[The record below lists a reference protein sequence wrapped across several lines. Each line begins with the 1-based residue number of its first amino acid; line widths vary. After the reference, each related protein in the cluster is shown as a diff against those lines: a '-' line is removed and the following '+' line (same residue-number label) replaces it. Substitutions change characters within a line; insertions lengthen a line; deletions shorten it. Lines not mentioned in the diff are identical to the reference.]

1 MPTIK
6 LPDDHPSRAELAGE
20 VHARPPAQVAA
31 PAVVSCLALIDVA
44 SDEAFAHF
52 KSLAAQHGVAVT
64 GDGRAHTI
72 IELPNLR
79 VKWERHGEF
88 VTFTFVKELPG
99 VSVDTL
105 ESFPTAFEA
114 LPDAW
119 LASLPGRTIAAADI
133 ALLPAPPEVTGDI
146 ARPWFEQNALA
157 GAHALDGI
165 AWLFTDFVTRGDQ
178 GGRTR
183 WLVLDSGM
191 GPAQSAR
198 LAQRVAEI
206 EIYRMMALLALPPAR
221 QALAEIGPIERRLE
235 DITHMTA
242 ELHDALGTADSA
254 VGERRLLDELTRLAA
269 DVEHSVAEAAVRFS
283 AGEAYWQIVRSRV
296 SELRERRVGDMRTIG
311 GFLSRRMAPAMSSAA
326 AAARRQE
333 EVSGRIERA
342 STLLRTRVDVT
353 LEEQNQ
359 KLLEAMDRRSHVSL
373 RIQQA
378 VEGLSVAAIAYYGA
392 NLVELIVA
400 PLDHHFGIG
409 GPWIVAG
416 SIPVI
421 AYAAWRALERVRRDL
436 SPH

>member
-1 MPTIK
+1 MPEIQ
-6 LPDDHPSRAELAGE
+6 LPADYASRAELAGE

-31 PAVVSCLALIDVA
+31 PAVVSCLALIDA
-44 SDEAFAHF
+44 SSDEAFASF
-52 KSLAAQHGVAVT
+52 KELAASHGVTVE

-72 IELPNLR
+72 VELPDLR

-88 VTFTFVKELPG
+88 VTFTFVRPLPG
-99 VSVDTL
+99 VAVETM
-105 ESFPTAFEA
+105 ESFPTAFSA
-114 LPDAW
+114 LPKDW
-119 LASLPGRTIAAADI
+119 LASLPGKTIAAADI
-133 ALLPAPPEVTGDI
+133 ALLAAPAEVT
-146 ARPWFEQNALA
+146 AALAAPWFDPTALA

-178 GGRTR
+178 GARTR

-198 LAQRVAEI
+198 LAQRLAEI

-235 DITHMTA
+235 EITHMTA
-242 ELHDALGTADSA
+242 ELHDVLGSADSA
-254 VGERRLLDELTRLAA
+254 TRERQLLDELTRLAA

-296 SELRERRVGDMRTIG
+296 AELRERRVGDMRTIG
-311 GFLSRRMAPAMSSAA
+311 GFLSRRMAPAMSSAT

-333 EVSGRIERA
+333 EVSARIERA
-342 STLLRTRVDVT
+342 SNLLRTRVDVA

-359 KLLEAMDRRSHVSL
+359 KLLEAMDRRSHISL

-392 NLVELIVA
+392 NLVELLVS
-400 PLDHHFGIG
+400 PLDHRWDIG
-409 GPWIVAG
+409 GRWIVAG
-416 SIPVI
+416 SIPLI
-421 AYAAWRALERVRRDL
+421 AFAAWRAIERVRRDL